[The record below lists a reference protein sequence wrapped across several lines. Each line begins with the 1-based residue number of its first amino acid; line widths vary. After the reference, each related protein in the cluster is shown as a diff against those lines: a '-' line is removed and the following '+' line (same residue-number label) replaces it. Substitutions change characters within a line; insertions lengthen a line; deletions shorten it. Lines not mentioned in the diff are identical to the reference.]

1 MALGNLSISRVD
13 GISPVR
19 PRNAERAVERSG
31 ERSRPDKAREGQA
44 SAGARGAE
52 RTKLRKR
59 QSEEGSLTLTTSEGD
74 KVTISFSNKQSTKVD
89 QARLYGP
96 NGSFEATRTRSKE
109 TSQLAVSL
117 EGELSEAELKDIT
130 DLVSKLSSGLDNARS
145 GDFEAAQKQV
155 ASTGNLG
162 SIQNYSFAYQQTSDY
177 SFKSTQLSVTA

>member
-1 MALGNLSISRVD
+1 MAFGNLSISRVD

-31 ERSRPDKAREGQA
+31 ERSRPDRAKEGQS
-44 SAGARGAE
+44 SAGTRGAE
-52 RTKLRKR
+52 RTKLRTS
-59 QSEEGSLTLTTSEGD
+59 QSEEGSLTLTTAEGD

-89 QARLYGP
+89 QAKLYGP
-96 NGSFEATRTRSKE
+96 NGSFEATRTRTKE
-109 TSQLAVSL
+109 SSQLSVSL
-117 EGELSEAELKDIT
+117 EGDLSEAELKDIT
-130 DLVSKLSSGLDNARS
+130 DLVSKLSSGLESARS

-162 SIQNYSFAYQQTSDY
+162 SIQNYSFAYQQSSDY